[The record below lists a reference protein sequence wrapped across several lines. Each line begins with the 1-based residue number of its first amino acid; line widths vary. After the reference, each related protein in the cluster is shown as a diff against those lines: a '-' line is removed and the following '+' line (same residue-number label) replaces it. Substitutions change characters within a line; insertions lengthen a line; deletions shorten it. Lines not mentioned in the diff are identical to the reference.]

1 MVKAKAKRGAPPKP
15 TTIAKVVTGK
25 WTAKQLAAITFLAN
39 PRGGT
44 QEELA
49 GELKVDRHTITE
61 WKKLDGFME
70 DVHRVAAVYFLEADL
85 QVDRAVLRAA
95 TGYERTVPVRDKAGN
110 FVLGSNGKP
119 MAIKEEVP
127 SDIKAAELWY
137 KRRGLLVEKRQLTGA
152 DGGPISVSHEDGR
165 ITSLL
170 SEYSDDDL
178 NAIIA
183 TASRGADKKRRRRKA
198 SKKR

>member
-15 TTIAKVVTGK
+15 ATIAKVVQGK

-49 GELKVDRHTITE
+49 AELKVDRHTIGE

-85 QVDRAVLRAA
+85 QVDRAVL
-95 TGYERTVPVRDKAGN
+95 
-110 FVLGSNGKP
+110 
-119 MAIKEEVP
+119 KEAL
-127 SDIKAAELWY
+127 SGDIKAAELYY
-137 KRRGLLVEKRQLTGA
+137 KRRGLLIDKRQLTGA

-170 SEYSDDDL
+170 SEYSDDELGD
-178 NAIIA
+178 IIEA
-183 TASRGADKKRRRRKA
+183 ASRGADKKRRRGKA
-198 SKKR
+198 SKDA